1 MYGISGKLDLKYQ
14 KAKKLNLPFNE
25 SSFKFESVNSNFLSI
40 NYLNKIEKKSHVKK
54 DNDFFLC
61 VGEIHLN
68 KKVIKGTE
76 ASKLLQKFYNK
87 KKLKEFINLNGNF
100 LFFIKEKKLLII
112 GRSNFSLIPL
122 YYHFHND
129 EFNFCYD
136 ITNLKTNLHEE
147 TSFNLYKVGQLFL
160 TNGVILDNNTLIKN
174 INFLRNGELIS
185 FKNGKIDTKMNNFFT
200 YSADE
205 KNCEFHLENCLNSF
219 DKALSYIEEDK
230 IIKIGLSGGIDSRI
244 LVSLLKKKKFRIN
257 SYTYGSKHFDEAQ
270 ISSDVAKFYKL
281 KHEHIIVREN
291 DYLKNISKFIKIS
304 NLNGSINQLPQ
315 RLIFKNLAK
324 NSKKHNFVFGSA
336 LDCTMGDA
344 WQHEDILKFK
354 NKINL
359 INFYKNQHVFKLNL
373 KKFRDLFY
381 DKKFAEKIY
390 EDCYEKLKK
399 IVYKCQGNNLFDI
412 NTSFFLECRGKR
424 WYNNSLIYPLHYT
437 NLKSPFYD
445 KNFLHAISK
454 IPYKLRKND
463 FFRIKFLEFLDQKVC
478 KFPYNKTMR
487 NIDIYFPHNKKY
499 ISKQNLIEKKKF
511 SKWIKTNYNKKFS
524 STRYDAN
531 FLEWLI
537 EKNFIYKNVIKYFEN
552 KNRFQNHIDTK
563 KFLYILKNLKKKTY
577 NLKLLLQFISIS
589 IYLNYFNK

>member
-14 KAKKLNLPFNE
+14 KVRKLNLPFNE
-25 SSFKFESVNSNFLSI
+25 SSFKFESIDSNFFSI
-40 NYLNKIEKKSHVKK
+40 NYLNKIENRSHVKK
-54 DNDFFLC
+54 EDDFFLC

-68 KKVIKGTE
+68 QKVIKGIE

-87 KKLKEFINLNGNF
+87 KKLNEFINLNGNF
-100 LFFIKEKKLLII
+100 LFFIKEKKFLII

-122 YYHFHND
+122 YYHFHSD

-136 ITNLKTNLHEE
+136 ITNLKSNLHEE
-147 TSFNLYKVGQLFL
+147 ISFNLYKVGQLFL
-160 TNGVILDNNTLIKN
+160 TNGVILDNNTLLKN

-185 FKNGKIDTKMNNFFT
+185 FKNGKIDTRINNFFT
-200 YSADE
+200 YSAEE
-205 KNCEFHLENCLNSF
+205 KNCEFHLENCSNSF
-219 DKALSYIEEDK
+219 DKALSYIEKDK

-244 LVSLLKKKKFRIN
+244 LVSLLKKKNFKIN
-257 SYTYGSKHFDEAQ
+257 TFIYGSKHFDEAQ
-270 ISSDVAKFYKL
+270 ISLDVAQFYKL
-281 KHEHIIVREN
+281 KHKHIIVDQN
-291 DYLKNISKFIKIS
+291 DYLKNIKEFIRIS

-324 NSKKHNFVFGSA
+324 NSKKHNFAFGSA

-344 WQHEDILKFK
+344 WQHQDILKFK
-354 NKINL
+354 NKKNL

-381 DKKFAEKIY
+381 DKKLAEKIY

-399 IVYKCQGNNLFDI
+399 IVYNCQGDNLFDI

-463 FFRIKFLEFLDQKVC
+463 FFRIKFLKFLDKKVC
-478 KFPYNKTMR
+478 NFPYNKTMQ
-487 NIDIYFPHNKKY
+487 NIDIHFTDNKKH
-499 ISKQNLIEKKKF
+499 ILKQNLIEKKKF
-511 SKWIKTNYNKKFS
+511 NKWIKTNHNKKFS
-524 STRYDAN
+524 STKYDAN

-537 EKNFIYKNVIKYFEN
+537 EKKFFYKNVFKYFEN
-552 KNRFQNHIDTK
+552 KNRFQKDIDTK

-577 NLKLLLQFISIS
+577 NLKLLLHFISTS
-589 IYLNYFNK
+589 IYLNYLNK